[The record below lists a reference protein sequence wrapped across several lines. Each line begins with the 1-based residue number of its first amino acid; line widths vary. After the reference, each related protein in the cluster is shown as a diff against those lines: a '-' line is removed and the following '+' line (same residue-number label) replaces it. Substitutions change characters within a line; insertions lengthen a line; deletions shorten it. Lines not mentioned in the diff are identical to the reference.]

1 MKYLGIKQP
10 IFFAAII
17 SALLVSAK
25 GTMSRKE
32 IKSRGETY
40 YEYTVVRVD
49 TLQEVTFNDPMFE
62 YILDADIIPTMYE
75 AKVSQDKMLFVTT
88 IDGNIDSLLVSEKH
102 YLRERGAKL
111 NFTGFM
117 KCRWK
122 TIVIQQEVCD
132 AYCTMRNKVITEAYK
147 YSWNTKPKVYDP
159 IYWEIAIHDDTYH
172 LYGPIIKYIHEKAY
186 NRLGNR
192 SQAKA
197 I

>member
-32 IKSRGETY
+32 MKSRGETY

-75 AKVSQDKMLFVTT
+75 AKVSQEQNAVRH
-88 IDGNIDSLLVSEKH
+88 N
-102 YLRERGAKL
+102 
-111 NFTGFM
+111 N
-117 KCRWK
+117 
-122 TIVIQQEVCD
+122 
-132 AYCTMRNKVITEAYK
+132 
-147 YSWNTKPKVYDP
+147 
-159 IYWEIAIHDDTYH
+159 
-172 LYGPIIKYIHEKAY
+172 
-186 NRLGNR
+186 
-192 SQAKA
+192 
-197 I
+197 